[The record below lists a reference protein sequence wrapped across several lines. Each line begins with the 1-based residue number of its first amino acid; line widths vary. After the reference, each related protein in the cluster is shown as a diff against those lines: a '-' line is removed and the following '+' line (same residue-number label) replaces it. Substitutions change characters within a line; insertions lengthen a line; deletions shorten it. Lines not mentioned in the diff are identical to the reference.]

1 MSLYQYLTEE
11 DKEKLCSYI
20 RMYGDQRDYIAM
32 YPHKLEHLLRFWDEY
47 KQPFEKLFSN
57 SELRI
62 SRNIAFQKDSQ
73 YITMEL
79 QNLIDHSRFIQNVWH
94 FAYSSYN
101 SHMTNSEK
109 SNLRTAFDRL
119 TSEACL
125 QTNKYD
131 GETYTFNYNNG
142 KKYVL
147 QNGCKAIKALS
158 KLSSIF
164 NINDFEEFQIE
175 YSQIFNEKNLTGTLS
190 ISVHPLDYLTMSD
203 NECGWDSCMA
213 WMNEGDYRMG
223 TVEMMNSPYVVVAY
237 LESKKPMT
245 WTEAGQPYEW
255 NNKKWRELF
264 IFSKDCIVP
273 IKGYPYNNEALE
285 STVIYWLRDLAADL
299 GWEYKNT
306 LYMFFGDHADNLTP
320 ESNKDEEEVN
330 YPVKF
335 TCNTMY
341 NDLGNKDRNFIFIG
355 KNRIKGQKL
364 SINFSGPAEC
374 MNCGERITDV
384 DDPMSVICRECSGYV
399 KCADCGSYIR
409 EEDATWIDGR
419 AYCYDCYESYI
430 VTTSIYGDP
439 IPESECSVVD
449 VKLRG
454 YILESTLMTLY
465 LGPSEYNAVNCKGLI
480 HYDTKASFWKTY
492 GSKSQHIFDKRD
504 VIYVDELDQILD
516 EDTWISYKDA
526 IHDIKWAIERY
537 RLYHDEMYIETSDCV
552 LVKYDQDELLDEVEE
567 IVQKAKVEEETI

>member
-1 MSLYQYLTEE
+1 MGLYQYLTEE

-20 RMYGDQRDYIAM
+20 RMYGDQRDYIYM
-32 YPHKLEHLLRFWDEY
+32 DTHKLEHLLRFWNKY
-47 KQPFEKLFSN
+47 KHPLEKLFSN

-62 SRNIAFQKDSQ
+62 SRNVSFQKDSQ

-79 QNLIDHSRFIQNVWH
+79 QHLLDCSRFVQNCWN
-94 FAYSSYN
+94 FAYSYIPN
-101 SHMTNSEK
+101 MANREK
-109 SNLRTAFDRL
+109 SDLRTAFDRL
-119 TSEACL
+119 TNEACL

-131 GETYTFNYNNG
+131 GETYTFNYGNG

-164 NINDFEEFQIE
+164 GITGFEKFQTE

-190 ISVHPLDYLTMSD
+190 ISIHPLDYLTMSD

-255 NNKKWRELF
+255 NNKKWRQLF

-285 STVIYWLRDLAADL
+285 STVMYWLRDLAADL

-306 LYMFFGDHADNLTP
+306 LYIFGGEQSNTLIP

-330 YPVKF
+330 YPVEF

-341 NDLGNKDRNFIFIG
+341 NDLGSKEKNFIFIG
-355 KNRIKGQKL
+355 KNRIEGQRL
-364 SINFSGPAEC
+364 FMNFSGPAEC
-374 MNCGERITDV
+374 MNCGEQINDV

-399 KCADCGSYIR
+399 RCADCGDYIR
-409 EEDATWIDGR
+409 EDDANWIDGR
-419 AYCYDCYESYI
+419 AYCYECYESHI
-430 VTTSIYGDP
+430 VTTSIYGDA
-439 IPESECSVVD
+439 IPEEECLVVD

-465 LGPSEYNAVNCKGLI
+465 LGPSEYNEIKRKGLI
-480 HYDTKASFWKTY
+480 HYDMKASFWKTFTV
-492 GSKSQHIFDKRD
+492 KSQYMFDKRD
-504 VIYVDELDQILD
+504 VVYVDELDQILGD
-516 EDTWISYKDA
+516 DTWISYENA
-526 IHDIKWAIERY
+526 IRDIQWAIERY
-537 RLYHDEMYIETSDCV
+537 SLYHDEMCIEAGSCV
-552 LVKYDQDELLDEVEE
+552 PVKFDKDELLDVVEE
-567 IVQKAKVEEETI
+567 IVQKASVEE